1 MRPCRQATTSYSAN
15 PRFSRVYANATNT
28 VAMAQFKRW
37 RGVCGIG
44 TRICLGPGKN
54 HLCTACVLPGL
65 GPRGCH
71 SRWNPS
77 HEQSLSKPSLHA
89 TDPEPAHAARH
100 LPGVQGRQQHHQ
112 RRGVPQQLLQIAATA
127 YSQGQAGGY
136 PAGGFHI
143 SEMPDLTR
151 PLADIDIP
159 PLLAI
164 DRED

>member
-65 GPRGCH
+65 GPLGCH

-100 LPGVQGRQQHHQ
+100 LPGVQGRQQHHPS
-112 RRGVPQQLLQIAATA
+112 RRSSIA
-127 YSQGQAGGY
+127 SPNCGNCV
-136 PAGGFHI
+136 F
-143 SEMPDLTR
+143 TR
-151 PLADIDIP
+151 PGWRISRRRFSHQRDARPHPAAGRYRYHAPARD
-159 PLLAI
+159 
-164 DRED
+164 